1 MNLEHTVNTYCK
13 NLTFPVKV
21 FNESLN
27 TIEYSQNRFTP
38 FDLSNFTPEYLDWV
52 KNLGLTLVHAELF
65 YSVPNTPYVI
75 HQDHF
80 KKTDF
85 PKINFVY
92 GGKNSKM
99 NWYNVKPEKLGKI
112 IESNKNITD
121 KKYTEIYTKDQVD
134 LVYSQE
140 LEGVN
145 LVQAGIPHNV
155 TNDIEPRWCVTTL
168 YLLDNKRF
176 LTWTEAVTLFK
187 PFMISD

>member
-1 MNLEHTVNTYCK
+1 MNNFCMKLIPPTPI
-13 NLTFPVKV
+13 LGG
-21 FNESLN
+21 
-27 TIEYSQNRFTP
+27 P
-38 FDLSNFTPEYLDWV
+38 FDYEKYSSKRFEHFNISNFTPEYLDWV

-112 IESNKNITD
+112 PEP
-121 KKYTEIYTKDQVD
+121 EIHNPYMTFNEDEVD

-145 LVQAGIPHNV
+145 LVQAGVPHNV
-155 TNDIEPRWCVTTL
+155 TIDKNSRWCISTV
-168 YLLDNKRF
+168 YLLDNKRL
-176 LTWTEAVTLFK
+176 LTWTEANNLFK